1 VSLFLSAFKREREGW
16 RERER
21 ERARRDAAPPL
32 SPAHKPTNQRT
43 NKQKHKRGYNIGV
56 RIVDEY
62 LAKTRAGGGAGAGQN
77 AAAGPCATFRDA
89 AEAVARHALPLFL
102 NVAAAV
108 GAWSPDG
115 LSCSLLL
122 TDNPFADFVE
132 LPDAYKRGGLSYCQL
147 LAGAVRGALAQ
158 VAFSTDVRIARDA
171 LRDGGGVL
179 ELRVTLKEA
188 RDEAYPFR
196 DDD

>member
-1 VSLFLSAFKREREGW
+1 MCSDRPTKR
-16 RERER
+16 
-21 ERARRDAAPPL
+21 RRQPSPL
-32 SPAHKPTNQRT
+32 KRDKKNSPTP
-43 NKQKHKRGYNIGV
+43 KHPKTKNNRGYNIGV

-62 LAKTRAGGGAGAGQN
+62 LAKTRAASAPS
-77 AAAGPCATFRDA
+77 APCATFRDA

-108 GAWSPDG
+108 GAWSSDG
-115 LSCSLLL
+115 TACSLVL
-122 TDNPFADFVE
+122 TDNPLADFVE
-132 LPDAYKRGGLSYCQL
+132 LPEPYRRGGLSYCQL
-147 LAGAVRGALAQ
+147 LAGAVRGALSQ
-158 VAFSTDVRIARDA
+158 VAFSTDVKVVRDA